1 MPVLKE
7 WRCVAHDLAFESF
20 DEKPRCPSG
29 CSNKFVR
36 QEFRTPVG
44 IRSGGTRIQD
54 QMVKQLADDYRM
66 TDMRNGD
73 DGESVKAS
81 TRTESGGTKVV
92 GQPKSKAY
100 WNPGLFQPKPGWA
113 QRGEPEPTFNARAA
127 GIKDGGVPIKAIQ
140 QGAREHLRKATVFAN
155 PEKQRK

>member
-1 MPVLKE
+1 MGVNKE
-7 WRCVAHDLAFESF
+7 WRCTGHDYGFESRE
-20 DEKPRCPSG
+20 DKPRCPFG
-29 CSNKFVR
+29 CSSKFVV

-54 QMVKQLADDYRM
+54 EMTKQLADDYRM

-92 GQPKSKAY
+92 GQQKSKAY
-100 WNPGLFQPKPGWA
+100 WEPGLFQPKPGWA
-113 QRGEPEPTFNARAA
+113 QRGEPEPSFNARAA

-140 QGAREHLRKATVFAN
+140 QGAREHLRKATVWAN
-155 PEKQRK
+155 PKGERK